1 MKKFTKTENSKNN
14 NINDTSKTGDVK
26 TNDFNLDKE
35 KIPALSTLRTQI
47 KTATSLIDAQGV
59 THKRIEFDRLRI
71 GINIGLYGHRIHF
84 EDFVM
89 EDVENPKEPPSYYNK
104 DEGNLPDR
112 RSFISKEYDDE
123 EYDISDLFDSEE
135 EYQEYLEIEQ
145 QKKESGTEPEPEP
158 EPDIFSDFSIKRRIR
173 YDDYKGQVGLINLFL
188 FKGYFVVDITGKWM
202 AGNGVLGSLHRD
214 NIREALQKVIEL
226 GIVDF
231 NIDEFIKYAQVFICD
246 VVVDIQL
253 NSQKQVNRYIDGIS
267 SFFPISTNR
276 HNIAKYGRHGLML
289 KPKAQ
294 KAGFSLVVYSKGQE
308 LDYSYRRI
316 TKATLYTDII
326 GDRGVELAERTLRF
340 ELKLFSL
347 ASIRRKL
354 DITMDEARIVRLTDV
369 LNCTAP
375 VLLTQIELFT
385 GKPEQLLE
393 RLQLLED
400 VETTTDRLPLKEI
413 FIAERFIEIL
423 RENNFNITIT
433 RSHIRTEYVNATDKE
448 LEEFTRL
455 ANIRRNILTFL
466 AYRKPKSV
474 TIMLDILCRLQT
486 YYQIQTVSEGTN
498 G

>member
-35 KIPALSTLRTQI
+35 KTPALSTLRTQI
-47 KTATSLIDAQGV
+47 KTAMSIIDAQGLSAV
-59 THKRIEFDRLRI
+59 RVEFDRLRI

-84 EDFVM
+84 EDFGM
-89 EDVENPKEPPSYYNK
+89 EDIENPKEAPSYLNK
-104 DEGNLPDR
+104 NEGDTLTR
-112 RSFISKEYDDE
+112 RSFIHEEDNDE

-135 EYQEYLEIEQ
+135 EYQEYLEVEQ
-145 QKKESGTEPEPEP
+145 QKKESQPEPEP

-173 YDDYKGQVGLINLFL
+173 YNDYKGQVGLINLFL

-231 NIDEFIKYAQVFICD
+231 NIDEFIKYAQVFISD
-246 VVVDIQL
+246 VVVDIAL
-253 NSQKQVNRYIDGIS
+253 DSKKQVSRYIDGIS

-294 KAGFSLVVYSKGQE
+294 KAGFSLTIYSKGQE
-308 LDYSYRRI
+308 LDYSYRRT

-340 ELKLFSL
+340 EIKLFSL

-369 LNCTAP
+369 LNSTSP
-375 VLLTQIELFT
+375 VLLKQIELFT
-385 GKPEQLLE
+385 GKPELLLE
-393 RLQLLED
+393 RLQWLED
-400 VETTTDRLPLKEI
+400 VETTTDRLTLNEI

-423 RENNFNITIT
+423 RENNFDITIT
-433 RSHIRTEYVNATDKE
+433 RSHIKTEYVNAKDNE
-448 LEEFTRL
+448 LEEFTHL
-455 ANIRRNILTFL
+455 ANIRKNILTFL

-474 TIMLDILCRLQT
+474 TIMLDILCRLQA

>member
-1 MKKFTKTENSKNN
+1 MAK
-14 NINDTSKTGDVK
+14 TSKTSNSITHDISRTGDIK

-35 KIPALSTLRTQI
+35 KTPALSTLRTQI
-47 KTATSLIDAQGV
+47 KTAMSLIETKGV
-59 THKRIEFDRLRI
+59 TLVRIEFDRLRI

-84 EDFVM
+84 EDFGM
-89 EDVENPKEPPSYYNK
+89 EDVENPKEPPSYLNK
-104 DEGNLPDR
+104 NEGDTLIR
-112 RSFISKEYDDE
+112 RSFIHEEDDDE

-135 EYQEYLEIEQ
+135 EYKEYLETEKSEKLSSQ
-145 QKKESGTEPEPEP
+145 ESEA

-231 NIDEFIKYAQVFICD
+231 NIDEFIKYAQVFISD
-246 VVVDIQL
+246 VVVDIAL
-253 NSQKQVNRYIDGIS
+253 ESKKQVNRYIDGIS

-276 HNIAKYGRHGLML
+276 HNITKYGRHGLML

-294 KAGFSLVVYSKGQE
+294 KAHFSLAIYSKGQE
-308 LDYSYRRI
+308 LDYSYKRT
-316 TKATLYTDII
+316 TKATLYTDMI
-326 GDRGVELAERTLRF
+326 GDTGVELAERTLRF

-369 LNCTAP
+369 LNSAVP
-375 VLLTQIELFT
+375 VLLKQIELFT

-393 RLQLLED
+393 RLQWLQD
-400 VETTTDRLPLKEI
+400 AETTKDNMTLNEI
-413 FIAERFIEIL
+413 FIAERFVEIL
-423 RENNFNITIT
+423 RDNNFDIGIA
-433 RSHIRTEYVNATDKE
+433 RSHIRTEYVNASDDE
-448 LEEFTRL
+448 LEKFNTL
-455 ANIRRNILTFL
+455 ANIRRNILSFIV
-466 AYRKPKSV
+466 YRKPKSV
-474 TIMLDILCRLQT
+474 TIMLDILCRLQA
-486 YYQIQTVSEGTN
+486 YYQAETINEGDN

>member
-1 MKKFTKTENSKNN
+1 MAK
-14 NINDTSKTGDVK
+14 TSKISNSITNDISSTGDLK
-26 TNDFNLDKE
+26 TDDFNLNGE
-35 KIPALSTLRTQI
+35 KFPALSTVKAQIKVVMSIIDTQI
-47 KTATSLIDAQGV
+47 LSAV
-59 THKRIEFDRLRI
+59 RVEFDRLRI
-71 GINIGLYGHRIHF
+71 GINIGLYGRIIHF
-84 EDFVM
+84 EDFGM
-89 EDVENPKEPPSYYNK
+89 EDVENPKEPPSYLNK
-104 DEGNLPDR
+104 NEGDTLTR
-112 RSFISKEYDDE
+112 RSFIHEEDDDE

-135 EYQEYLEIEQ
+135 EYKEYLETEKSEKLSSQ
-145 QKKESGTEPEPEP
+145 ESEA

-173 YDDYKGQVGLINLFL
+173 YDDYKRVVGLNNMFL
-188 FKGYFVVDITGKWM
+188 FKGYFVIDITGKWM
-202 AGNGVLGSLHRD
+202 AGYGVLGSLHKD

>member
-1 MKKFTKTENSKNN
+1 MKKFTKTENLKNN

-47 KTATSLIDAQGV
+47 KTEMSLIEAKGV
-59 THKRIEFDRLRI
+59 TQTRIEFDRLRI

-84 EDFVM
+84 EDFGM

-104 DEGNLPDR
+104 DEGNLPAR

-135 EYQEYLEIEQ
+135 EYQEYLEIAQQ
-145 QKKESGTEPEPEP
+145 QKESHTEPEP

-202 AGNGVLGSLHRD
+202 TGNGVLGSLHRD

-267 SFFPISTNR
+267 SFFPISTSR

-294 KAGFSLVVYSKGQE
+294 KAGFSFVMYSKGQE
-308 LDYSYRRI
+308 LDYNYNRT
-316 TKATLYTDII
+316 TKATLYTDMI
-326 GDRGVELAERTLRF
+326 GNTGVELAERTLRF

-347 ASIRRKL
+347 ASIRRNL

-369 LNCTAP
+369 LNSTSP
-375 VLLTQIELFT
+375 VLLKQIKLFT
-385 GKPEQLLE
+385 GKPELLLE
-393 RLQLLED
+393 RLQWLED
-400 VETTTDRLPLKEI
+400 VEATTDNLTLSEI
-413 FIAERFIEIL
+413 LIAERFIEIL
-423 RENNFNITIT
+423 RENNFDINIT

-448 LEEFTRL
+448 LEEFNRL
-455 ANIRRNILTFL
+455 GNIRRNILTFL
-466 AYRKPKSV
+466 VYRKPKSV

>member
-1 MKKFTKTENSKNN
+1 MNKTNKKKTDKYIHNE
-14 NINDTSKTGDVK
+14 TSRTGDVK

-35 KIPALSTLRTQI
+35 KTPALSTLRTQM
-47 KTATSLIDAQGV
+47 KTAMTLIETKGV
-59 THKRIEFDRLRI
+59 THTRIEFDRLRI

-84 EDFVM
+84 EDFGM
-89 EDVENPKEPPSYYNK
+89 EDVENPKEPPSYINK
-104 DEGNLPDR
+104 NEGDTLTR
-112 RSFISKEYDDE
+112 RSFIHEEENDE

-135 EYQEYLEIEQ
+135 EYQEYLEIAQ
-145 QKKESGTEPEPEP
+145 QTKESGTEPEPEP

-173 YDDYKGQVGLINLFL
+173 YDDYKGVVGLNNMFL
-188 FKGYFVVDITGKWM
+188 CKGFFVIDLTGKWM
-202 AGNGVLGSLHRD
+202 ADVGVLGSLHRD
-214 NIREALQKVIEL
+214 NIREALHKVIEL

-294 KAGFSLVVYSKGQE
+294 KAGFSFAIYSKGQE
-308 LDYSYRRI
+308 LDYSYRRT
-316 TKATLYTDII
+316 TKATLYTDMI
-326 GDRGVELAERTLRF
+326 GDTGVELAERTLRF

-354 DITMDEARIVRLTDV
+354 DITMDEARIARLTDV
-369 LNCTAP
+369 LNSAVP
-375 VLLTQIELFT
+375 VLLKQIELFT

-393 RLQLLED
+393 RLQWLQD
-400 VETTTDRLPLKEI
+400 VETTKDNMTLNEI
-413 FIAERFIEIL
+413 FIAERFVEIL
-423 RENNFNITIT
+423 RDNNFDIGIT
-433 RSHIRTEYVNATDKE
+433 RSNIRTEYVNASDEE
-448 LEEFTRL
+448 LEKFNTL
-455 ANIRRNILTFL
+455 ANIRRNILSFL
-466 AYRKPKSV
+466 VYRKPKSV

>member
-1 MKKFTKTENSKNN
+1 MNKTHKKKTDKY
-14 NINDTSKTGDVK
+14 IHNDTSRTGDVK

-35 KIPALSTLRTQI
+35 KTPALSTLRTQI
-47 KTATSLIDAQGV
+47 KTAMSLIETKGV
-59 THKRIEFDRLRI
+59 THTRIEFDRLRI
-71 GINIGLYGHRIHF
+71 GVNLGVWGNKIKF
-84 EDFVM
+84 EDYAM

-104 DEGNLPDR
+104 DEGNQSAR
-112 RSFISKEYDDE
+112 RSFISEEDDDE

-135 EYQEYLEIEQ
+135 EYKEYLETEKSEKLSSQ
-145 QKKESGTEPEPEP
+145 ESEA

-231 NIDEFIKYAQVFICD
+231 NINEFIKYAQVFISD
-246 VVVDIQL
+246 VVVDIAL
-253 NSQKQVNRYIDGIS
+253 ESKKQVNRYIDGIS

-276 HNIAKYGRHGLML
+276 HNITKYGRHGLML

-294 KAGFSLVVYSKGQE
+294 KAGFSLVIYSKGQE
-308 LDYSYRRI
+308 LDYSYRRT
-316 TKATLYTDII
+316 TKATLYTDMI
-326 GDRGVELAERTLRF
+326 GDTGVELAERTLRF

-354 DITMDEARIVRLTDV
+354 DITMDEARIVRFTDV
-369 LNCTAP
+369 LNSTSP
-375 VLLTQIELFT
+375 VLLKQIKLFT
-385 GKPEQLLE
+385 GKPELLLE
-393 RLQLLED
+393 RLQWLED
-400 VETTTDRLPLKEI
+400 VEATTDNLTLSEI

-423 RENNFNITIT
+423 RENNFDIAIT

-455 ANIRRNILTFL
+455 GNIRRNILTFL
-466 AYRKPKSV
+466 VYRKPKSV